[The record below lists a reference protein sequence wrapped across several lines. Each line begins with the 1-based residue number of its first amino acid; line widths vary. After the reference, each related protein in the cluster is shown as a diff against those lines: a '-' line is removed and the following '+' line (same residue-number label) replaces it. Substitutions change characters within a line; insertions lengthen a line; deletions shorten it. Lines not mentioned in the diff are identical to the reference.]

1 MNEENQTM
9 PENNSE
15 GTTLMVSETE
25 APTGAESQV
34 QSEATQGQQ
43 GAEPPAAGVQDGAP
57 EQYEFIAPEGNQYD
71 QGTIEA
77 FSAAAKEANLSQ
89 EKAQK
94 LLETMSPKLAER
106 QIAQIAEVQ
115 KHWTESSKAD
125 KEFGGEKLGENLG
138 VAKKALDQFGT
149 PELKSLLEESGLGN
163 HPEVVRFFYR
173 AGKAISEDGFVGG
186 RKADGTV
193 KDPARILFTTM
204 EK

>member
-1 MNEENQTM
+1 M

-15 GTTLMVSETE
+15 GTTLMGSEPE
-25 APTGAESQV
+25 APTGAETQV

-43 GAEPPAAGVQDGAP
+43 GAESPAAGVQEGAP
-57 EQYEFIAPEGNQYD
+57 EQYEFTAPEGKQYD

-106 QIAQIAEVQ
+106 QMAQIAEVQ
-115 KHWTESSKAD
+115 KQWTESSKAD

-193 KDPARILFTTM
+193 KDPARVLFTTM